1 MAARKSKILLIRPN
15 NFLSVGNYPPLALI
29 LTGSALEKAGYE
41 VEIYTASSGDHYLET
56 IGEKIRDDDLLF
68 VGLTALTTEV
78 ADALKISR
86 EIKRI
91 SDVPVVWG
99 GWHGTLFPQQCV
111 DSNFIDYVIVDEG
124 DFSVVELAHSLA
136 NGDPSK
142 NKIITS
148 EKHLSM
154 DELPCPNYSLVD
166 NIEEFITSPLGDK
179 FQEVMNHPIRWLPY
193 QSSRGCP
200 SECAFCINIVTDN
213 QQFRAKSP
221 RKIVDELEGL
231 IREYNLTHFKIL
243 DDNFFVSR
251 KRVKEF
257 CGLIIDRKLSF
268 TWDGECRVDYFRDD
282 YLNDDYLQ
290 MLKKAGLVQ
299 LVMGA
304 ESGSRKT
311 LEYLNKN
318 IVPEQ
323 TETAIESLQ
332 RNGIIADCSFIVGL
346 PGETR
351 VDLMETATFINKQ
364 RKHKLFICGVQ
375 TYRPYPRSKIAQQ
388 LIAEGK
394 LEEPGTVEEW
404 SDEKVVAV
412 YTYVDAYRPWI
423 RDYKLAMN
431 ISYYQ
436 SLASGVWLLQHQIE
450 HSVYKLI
457 NMFFR
462 RLARFRSKY
471 FLFRLPLDKKL
482 YSLFRLKMSQK
493 VDHNVRKKRAVGE
506 GSAEI
511 L

>member
-1 MAARKSKILLIRPN
+1 MAARKAKILLIRPN

-41 VEIYTASSGDHYLET
+41 VEIYTASSDDHYLET

-78 ADALKISR
+78 ADALKISK
-86 EIKRI
+86 EIKGI
-91 SDVPVVWG
+91 SNVPVVWG
-99 GWHGTLFPQQCV
+99 GWHVTLFPQQCA
-111 DSNFIDYVIVDEG
+111 DSNFIDYAIVDEG
-124 DFSVVELAHSLA
+124 DFSIVKLADSLA
-136 NGDPSK
+136 AGVPLK
-142 NKIITS
+142 NKIIAS

-154 DELPCPNYSLVD
+154 DELPFPNYSLVE
-166 NIEEFITSPLGDK
+166 NIEEFIIRPLGDK
-179 FQEVMNHPIRWLPY
+179 FQEVMNHPTRWLPY

-200 SECAFCINIVTDN
+200 SQCAFCINVVTDN
-213 QQFRAKSP
+213 QHFRAKSP
-221 RKIVDELEGL
+221 RKVVDELERL

-251 KRVKEF
+251 KRVKEI
-257 CGLIIDRKLSF
+257 CELIIDRKLSF
-268 TWDGECRVDYFRDD
+268 TWDGECRADYFRDD
-282 YLNDDYLQ
+282 YLNDDLLQ
-290 MLKKAGLVQ
+290 MLKKVGLVQ

-304 ESGSRKT
+304 ESGSKKT

-318 IVPEQ
+318 IIPEQ
-323 TETAIESLQ
+323 TEKAIESLQ

-346 PGETR
+346 PGETKE
-351 VDLMETATFINKQ
+351 DLMDTANFINRQ
-364 RKHKLFICGVQ
+364 RKHKLFLCGVH

-394 LEEPGTVEEW
+394 LEEPKTVEEW

-412 YTYVDAYRPWI
+412 YTYVDGYRPWI
-423 RDYKLAMN
+423 QDYKLAMN

-436 SLASGVWLLQHQIE
+436 SLTSGVWLLQHQIE
-450 HSVYKLI
+450 RPVDKLI

-462 RLARFRSKY
+462 KLARFRSKY
-471 FLFRLPLDKKL
+471 FIFRLPFDKKL

-493 VDHNVRKKRAVGE
+493 VEHNVRKKRMAGE
-506 GSAEI
+506 DPA
-511 L
+511 